1 VLDRLRLHDRCI
13 PLLLRRLGQSGHTPQ
28 STGDKTMVACK
39 FKVQGWGAGLW
50 LAMCLAIPP
59 AQAPS
64 GWSTSPPKTQRVDP
78 QQLDRL
84 QRHLQDEQTRIRS
97 MAVVRHGH
105 LVHEYY
111 RQDVHPDDLHNVHSV
126 TKSVLSLLVGIA
138 IDQKKLVS
146 ADQTLAELLPEH
158 AARASDARVKN
169 LRLKDLLTLS
179 SGFEGNKGIRHPGML
194 AGVDGDAIDLA
205 LSRPV
210 VHNPGEKFDY
220 NNLDGHVVSAL
231 LTRSVGMSAAQYAER
246 TLFGDLGITR
256 YHWPHDKRGI
266 NIGSS
271 ELQLTTRDMAK
282 LGELIVRQGRW
293 KGRQVV
299 SADWIAVSTAQHSEG
314 GPPVRRP
321 YGYNWWVATTP
332 DDGRPAVFAV
342 GYGGQF
348 IYAVPSLELVV
359 VATSETRGQDQTGKT
374 IREQVLPAVLR

>member
-1 VLDRLRLHDRCI
+1 
-13 PLLLRRLGQSGHTPQ
+13 
-28 STGDKTMVACK
+28 MVAWRL
-39 FKVQGWGAGLW
+39 KVQGWGAGLW
-50 LAMCLAIPP
+50 LALCLVVQP
-59 AQAPS
+59 AQALS
-64 GWSTSPPKTQRVDP
+64 DWSTSPPETQRVDP

-97 MAVVRHGH
+97 LAVVRHGH
-105 LVHEYY
+105 LVYEYY

-146 ADQTLAELLPEH
+146 PDQTLAELLPEH
-158 AARASDARVKN
+158 AARAQDAKVKN
-169 LRLKDLLTLS
+169 LRLKNLLTLS
-179 SGFEGNKGIRHPGML
+179 SGFEGNEGIRHPGML
-194 AGVDGDAIDLA
+194 AGVEGDAIDLA
-205 LSRPV
+205 LSRPL

-246 TLFGDLGITR
+246 TLFADLGITR
-256 YHWPHDKRGI
+256 YRWPQDKRGI

-293 KGRQVV
+293 NGRQVV
-299 SADWIAVSTAQHSEG
+299 SADWVAVSTAKHSEG

-332 DDGRPAVFAV
+332 DDGRPAGFAV

-348 IYAVPSLELVV
+348 IYTVPSLELVV
-359 VATSETRGQDQTGKT
+359 VATSETHGQDRTGKT